1 VADLLLHPAVPL
13 LVAALACLVVPA
25 RTSRVLVVAA
35 PLLALVLITQLEPGT
50 SVSGTYLT
58 FDVEP
63 LRVDRLATAFGYV
76 FAVAGAIAGTFGLR
90 TQSPRERAAALA
102 YAGAAMGVVFAGDLM
117 TFFVAWE
124 VKAIASTFLV
134 LLRRG
139 GHSGQA
145 GMRYLFVHVLGGKLL
160 LAGVL
165 WHLADTG
172 SLAFTS
178 FDASPATVLILL
190 ACAVSAAIPPL
201 HAWLPDAYPEASV
214 AGTVFLSAYTTKAAV
229 YALARGFAG
238 WEVLVWVGVF
248 MALYGVAFAMIEN
261 DIRRLLSY
269 HIVSQ
274 VGFMVAAVG
283 VGTELAVAG
292 ATAHAFAHILYK
304 GLLLMGVGAVI
315 HATGRSKMTELGG
328 LANRMRPA
336 LALYMVG
343 AVSISGFPLFS
354 GFVSKELAVQGA
366 SVAGFGLA
374 VVLLKIAS
382 VGTFLST
389 GIKLPLGTWFGSRGA
404 GPRTDEGAPFRV
416 GPLPPSMYVAMGTA
430 AALNLLLG
438 LYPALLY
445 DLLPYEVTYDVYSVG
460 KVVETSQ
467 ILLFTALT
475 AWILVDRIGP
485 KAARN
490 LDTDWVYRGLPAVLR
505 ARRADA
511 DRGGPTSGGPSAG
524 RPPSGGTGQPAPV
537 PAEAPAAGAL
547 VGLRTAV
554 LERVAQRPPDAPP
567 PVLATWALGVVVLGV
582 GTLLLLLTLVVGS

>member
-35 PLLALVLITQLEPGT
+35 PLVSLVLITQLEAGA
-50 SVSGTYLT
+50 SVTGTYLT

-90 TQSPRERAAALA
+90 TQSPRERASALA
-102 YAGAAMGVVFAGDLM
+102 YAGAAMGVVFAGDLLS
-117 TFFVAWE
+117 FFVAWE
-124 VKAIASTFLV
+124 VKAIASTFLI
-134 LLRRG
+134 LQRRG
-139 GHSGQA
+139 GNSSKA

-248 MALYGVAFAMIEN
+248 MALYGVVFAMIEN
-261 DIRRLLSY
+261 DIRRLLGY

-274 VGFMVAAVG
+274 VGFMVAAIG

-354 GFVSKELAVQGA
+354 GFVSKELAVEGA

-374 VVLLKIAS
+374 VLLLKLAS

-416 GPLPPSMYVAMGTA
+416 GSLPPSMYVAMGTA

-445 DLLPYEVTYDVYSVG
+445 DLLPHEVTYDVYSVG

-467 ILLFTALT
+467 ILLFTALA
-475 AWILVDRIGP
+475 AWVLVDRIGP

-490 LDTDWVYRGLPAVLR
+490 LDTDWVYRGLPALLR
-505 ARRADA
+505 ARRPASGDA
-511 DRGGPTSGGPSAG
+511 DGPTSGGRAPGDAD
-524 RPPSGGTGQPAPV
+524 RPAPV
-537 PAEAPAAGAL
+537 PEEPAPAGVL
-547 VGLRTAV
+547 TGVRTAV

-582 GTLLLLLTLVVGS
+582 GTLLLLLTLVVGP